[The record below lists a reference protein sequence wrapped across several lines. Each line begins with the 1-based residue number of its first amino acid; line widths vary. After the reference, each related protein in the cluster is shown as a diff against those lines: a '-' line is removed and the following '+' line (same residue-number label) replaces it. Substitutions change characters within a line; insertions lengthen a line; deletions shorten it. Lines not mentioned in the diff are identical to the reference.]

1 MVSAS
6 ASPVVSA
13 SASPEASAT
22 PTPSLLKKVG
32 VKIQFLP
39 PPMEGTISL
48 GIYDHTG
55 KLVRVLHKEATG
67 DEFVAALDGYITHW
81 DRKDDNGDPLPE
93 GHYDAKGYMVGDI
106 GLRATHLPSPSAS
119 GSAES
124 PTPTPSS
131 GSNPI
136 DIPMIGPGDPNPGI
150 FFPDG
155 KPFAYE
161 EKIHVGLIGNPLD
174 RDRTGSADVAVGL
187 DSNGAAWLEL
197 TDGLPLKKI
206 SPTQHLT
213 LYMVGRSAPGQ
224 PLIVI
229 LATDD
234 GHAEVYAITK
244 IRNMMAF
251 DCGGFAQ
258 IKGAEKICA
267 NLRTLLH
274 LDEPEA
280 VVVAAL
286 GVGAAALQAGDGA
299 AERADAAVIA
309 LAMGAVIFVADTLA
323 GAREGEIMAAFF
335 IGEA

>member
-251 DCGGFAQ
+251 DCGGFDLPAPD
-258 IKGAEKICA
+258 
-267 NLRTLLH
+267 N
-274 LDEPEA
+274 
-280 VVVAAL
+280 
-286 GVGAAALQAGDGA
+286 
-299 AERADAAVIA
+299 
-309 LAMGAVIFVADTLA
+309 
-323 GAREGEIMAAFF
+323 
-335 IGEA
+335 